1 MPFLRAAE
9 VSRELQA
16 IREEAK
22 GVRNQDRQEAI
33 EKAVLEMEHMNSL
46 LTQIELALAGL

>member
-9 VSRELQA
+9 ISRELHA

-46 LTQIELALAGL
+46 LTKIELALAGL